1 MAEPA
6 VVDIMVCPQSA
17 GIEVGTR
24 IALRASWMTLT
35 SESASPTEEEPQDSN
50 DPHGGALAAGLFM
63 SALWTP
69 GSAGASPGF
78 LRQSPA
84 PPPRVHPLPAAC
96 AGSRRPWFDAGSAL
110 SLASSRSTPRG
121 SGSTDHGL
129 CVLHEGPTYPK

>member
-78 LRQSPA
+78 SVAQPGASA
-84 PPPRVHPLPAAC
+84 TGPPPARCLRRVPEAMVRRRLRLE
-96 AGSRRPWFDAGSAL
+96 SRLESVY
-110 SLASSRSTPRG
+110 STRV
-121 SGSTDHGL
+121 GL
-129 CVLHEGPTYPK
+129 H